1 MPWKEV
7 TGFFFQNCH
16 LAPSWMPTLER
27 LIENI
32 NPLKVHKNF
41 RLWLTSLPSNKFPV
55 SVLQKGSKMTIE
67 PPRGI
72 KANLQKTY
80 MRLTNDFLS
89 SSTKRRKFGPLGF
102 NIPYEFTDGD
112 LNICISQLKMFLD
125 EYQDIPYKVL
135 KYTAGEINYGG
146 HVTDDW
152 DRRCLLSVLEDF
164 YCPAVLSSDHVY
176 SASGVYQQIDT
187 KLDIK
192 GYLAYICGLP
202 INDTPEIFGLH
213 DNANISFAQNEA
225 FALLEAVVRLQPRA
239 TSAGGKTLEE
249 IVKEIVAGIVE
260 KIPPPFDI
268 EEVMEKYPVLYEE
281 SMNTVL
287 IQEVIR
293 SQRYCEGF
301 ERFSGDVISARA
313 YGPQLIQQCGA

>member
-1 MPWKEV
+1 
-7 TGFFFQNCH
+7 
-16 LAPSWMPTLER
+16 
-27 LIENI
+27 
-32 NPLKVHKNF
+32 
-41 RLWLTSLPSNKFPV
+41 
-55 SVLQKGSKMTIE
+55 
-67 PPRGI
+67 
-72 KANLQKTY
+72 
-80 MRLTNDFLS
+80 
-89 SSTKRRKFGPLGF
+89 
-102 NIPYEFTDGD
+102 
-112 LNICISQLKMFLD
+112 MFLD

-192 GYLAYICGLP
+192 
-202 INDTPEIFGLH
+202 
-213 DNANISFAQNEA
+213 
-225 FALLEAVVRLQPRA
+225 
-239 TSAGGKTLEE
+239 

-293 SQRYCEGF
+293 
-301 ERFSGDVISARA
+301 
-313 YGPQLIQQCGA
+313 